1 MPLIDD
7 ETIDSLR
14 HAAIMA
20 RINGVLKILP
30 PPPIKKRIRKSASER
45 VTGKVCMARLRAEK
59 RGEDLTAFPRRV
71 RA

>member
-30 PPPIKKRIRKSASER
+30 PPPMKKRIRKSASER
-45 VTGKVCMARLRAEK
+45 VTGKVCMARLRA
-59 RGEDLTAFPRRV
+59 
-71 RA
+71 